1 MKYSGIHRV
10 RFCTVA
16 ILCLLSFLS
25 NAAFAEEKKKEL
37 TPDEVH
43 AKIFAENKYPSAD
56 TCNTCH
62 KVQYR
67 QWSVSPHAYAQ
78 LSPVFN
84 AMQRTVNLVTNA
96 TNGDFCIRC
105 HSPIGMNL
113 GEKNYIS
120 NFDRHPTAREG
131 ITCIVC
137 HRVNKDYGKI
147 SGRVSIIEGPL
158 TDPVY
163 GPKGNKELARVL
175 DNTDKYRVV
184 TDPKE
189 AGRQIHKRA
198 NKFFYLATP
207 GFCGICHDVNLI
219 NGFRLEEA
227 FSEYKHSPSATDKET
242 CQDCHMSKVQGT
254 VSGYAKGPAAVVGDE
269 PTMPRKLTNHMF
281 AGPEY
286 SVIHPGLFPHN
297 AQAKEMATMQEWLQ
311 YDYKAGWGT
320 DEFED
325 NVPEGYKFPKRWAS
339 IDDRYDARDIINDQQ
354 KLLKEYFKVG
364 TTVLKAA
371 YKLGKFEVVENDKKG
386 LKFKIQFKNATKGH
400 NAPTGFIGERM
411 VFLRTTV
418 TDSNG
423 KVLLKSGDLDP
434 NGDVRDSHSAY
445 VHDGKIAHDDQ
456 LFSLQSL
463 FLTRMIRGGER
474 EQILPVNYS
483 PDPLPFIRPSTNA
496 TILTGRP
503 VGARI
508 HRKGIRPLDYRWAKY
523 HVDADALK
531 GSKPPY
537 KVDIKIIA
545 GMIPIN
551 LVNIINVGGYDY
563 GMTKEEVAKNV
574 VAGHRVL
581 AEHKEIIK

>member
-1 MKYSGIHRV
+1 
-10 RFCTVA
+10 
-16 ILCLLSFLS
+16 
-25 NAAFAEEKKKEL
+25 
-37 TPDEVH
+37 
-43 AKIFAENKYPSAD
+43 
-56 TCNTCH
+56 
-62 KVQYR
+62 
-67 QWSVSPHAYAQ
+67 
-78 LSPVFN
+78 
-84 AMQRTVNLVTNA
+84 
-96 TNGDFCIRC
+96 
-105 HSPIGMNL
+105 
-113 GEKNYIS
+113 
-120 NFDRHPTAREG
+120 
-131 ITCIVC
+131 
-137 HRVNKDYGKI
+137 
-147 SGRVSIIEGPL
+147 
-158 TDPVY
+158 
-163 GPKGNKELARVL
+163 
-175 DNTDKYRVV
+175 
-184 TDPKE
+184 
-189 AGRQIHKRA
+189 
-198 NKFFYLATP
+198 
-207 GFCGICHDVNLI
+207 
-219 NGFRLEEA
+219 
-227 FSEYKHSPSATDKET
+227 
-242 CQDCHMSKVQGT
+242 
-254 VSGYAKGPAAVVGDE
+254 
-269 PTMPRKLTNHMF
+269 
-281 AGPEY
+281 
-286 SVIHPGLFPHN
+286 
-297 AQAKEMATMQEWLQ
+297 
-311 YDYKAGWGT
+311 
-320 DEFED
+320 
-325 NVPEGYKFPKRWAS
+325 
-339 IDDRYDARDIINDQQ
+339 
-354 KLLKEYFKVG
+354 
-364 TTVLKAA
+364 
-371 YKLGKFEVVENDKKG
+371 
-386 LKFKIQFKNATKGH
+386 
-400 NAPTGFIGERM
+400 M